1 MIGAV
6 RSSRARTRRFG
17 TSLLSLTAVLA
28 TVTAIVWAASP
39 AGVGAA
45 ATTTTSASTTTTAS
59 GAFYPTGMNALGVTA
74 QAGYDQVV
82 FQFEQKVPDYTVKV
96 VGKPILASP
105 SDKEVTVAG
114 NAFVEITMHPSS
126 VYDLGGNPMYTGPAR
141 VTFDGK
147 AVVQVV
153 QTQDFEGYLTWV
165 VGLTE
170 QVPYVVMTASDPAR
184 IAIDFQDPS
193 AVTANPSFTG

>member
-1 MIGAV
+1 M
-6 RSSRARTRRFG
+6 
-17 TSLLSLTAVLA
+17 TAVLA
-28 TVTAIVWAASP
+28 TLTAMIWAAAP
-39 AGVGAA
+39 TGIGAA
-45 ATTTTSASTTTTAS
+45 ATTTTTSASTTTTGS
-59 GAFYPTGMNALGVTA
+59 SAFYPTGMSALGVTA

-105 SDKEVTVAG
+105 SDKEVAVAG
-114 NAFVEITMHPSS
+114 NAFVEITMNPSS
-126 VYDLGGNPMYTGPAR
+126 TFDLGGNPIYKGPAQI
-141 VTFDGK
+141 TFNGK

-184 IAIDFQDPS
+184 LAIDFQDPS
-193 AVTANPSFTG
+193 AVHTNPSFTG